1 MRGNRVVD
9 NRGVT
14 VLVDKAIVF
23 AACLALATLGPRA
36 HGADVAWL
44 LVAVA
49 ATAAVF
55 VLEDRAIARLL
66 PVAYLLAAVLSPA
79 SLLGIPLAA
88 YDLARA
94 YARGGAR
101 AGAAPYE
108 TSRRLLTLVAFSTL
122 LIRMCGWVTDTPA
135 LALAPAV
142 AALAGLVAVRTAHG
156 EETRARLHTVR
167 DDLAGRLRDLALS
180 RARLQEAQ
188 DVEMRAA
195 ALGERTRIAREIHDG
210 VGHQL
215 TRLLFQVRALAVTHR
230 AEPDVVAD
238 LEGVDVTVNEALD
251 AMRRSVHALDDEA
264 EDLSTSLNV
273 LASRCAIADV
283 SVDCSAQTL
292 PARVTRLVVA
302 VVREALTNAARHG
315 HASSAHVAVFDY
327 PAFWR
332 VTVDN
337 DGALAVATGSPHQAR
352 RAESAM
358 VTEGMGLRTMRERV
372 EALGGS
378 LRFLARPRFTVL
390 VTIPKE
396 IS

>member
-1 MRGNRVVD
+1 
-9 NRGVT
+9 
-14 VLVDKAIVF
+14 
-23 AACLALATLGPRA
+23 
-36 HGADVAWL
+36 
-44 LVAVA
+44 
-49 ATAAVF
+49 
-55 VLEDRAIARLL
+55 
-66 PVAYLLAAVLSPA
+66 
-79 SLLGIPLAA
+79 
-88 YDLARA
+88 
-94 YARGGAR
+94 
-101 AGAAPYE
+101 
-108 TSRRLLTLVAFSTL
+108 
-122 LIRMCGWVTDTPA
+122 
-135 LALAPAV
+135 
-142 AALAGLVAVRTAHG
+142 
-156 EETRARLHTVR
+156 
-167 DDLAGRLRDLALS
+167 
-180 RARLQEAQ
+180 
-188 DVEMRAA
+188 MRAA